1 MFSFGVEGRGEQG
14 FDWPSSRG
22 AGSGWGALRV
32 PCPPRCVSLSERLQ
46 QEEQQQAEEEEQQL
60 EQEEEREQAE
70 EEEVEEEH
78 IAKFAAA
85 AETEARGAARSVLLL
100 VFQMNVLLCFSQ
112 GQSH

>member
-1 MFSFGVEGRGEQG
+1 MFSFWVEGRGEQG

-32 PCPPRCVSLSERLQ
+32 PCPPRRVSLSERLQ

-70 EEEVEEEH
+70 EEEEH

-85 AETEARGAARSVLLL
+85 AQTEAGDAARSVLLL